1 MVYKFR
7 QAETYVYLNYNLI
20 EAFILEAKAE
30 VKVKV
35 KKNETTIWWS
45 KLQNQHELLI
55 ENYEYT

>member
-7 QAETYVYLNYNLI
+7 QAETCVYLNYNLI

-35 KKNETTIWWS
+35 KKNETTI
-45 KLQNQHELLI
+45 
-55 ENYEYT
+55 

>member
-30 VKVKV
+30 VKVKL
-35 KKNETTIWWS
+35 KKNETTI
-45 KLQNQHELLI
+45 
-55 ENYEYT
+55 

>member
-7 QAETYVYLNYNLI
+7 QAGNYVYLNYNLI

-35 KKNETTIWWS
+35 KKNETTI
-45 KLQNQHELLI
+45 
-55 ENYEYT
+55 